1 MNYYFK
7 YWELLDTV
15 FLVLKK
21 KPLLFLH
28 VYHHMATA
36 ALCYTQILGRTP
48 MAWAVISLNLAVHVI
63 MYGYYA
69 LSSLGIRCPWK
80 KLITTSQIVQ
90 FVIDLFICYYG
101 CTCIAADRLH
111 SFP

>member
-1 MNYYFK
+1 MNK
-7 YWELLDTV
+7 KPP
-15 FLVLKK
+15 LVLHAYSPKA
-21 KPLLFLH
+21 P
-28 VYHHMATA
+28 A
-36 ALCYTQILGRTP
+36 AQCYTQILGRTP

-101 CTCIAADRLH
+101 CTCIAADRLR

>member
-36 ALCYTQILGRTP
+36 ALCYTRRFWAAHRWRGR
-48 MAWAVISLNLAVHVI
+48 
-63 MYGYYA
+63 
-69 LSSLGIRCPWK
+69 
-80 KLITTSQIVQ
+80 
-90 FVIDLFICYYG
+90 
-101 CTCIAADRLH
+101 
-111 SFP
+111 